1 MEILSYIIQILLLV
15 MLTYLIYN
23 TIKYIQNSKA
33 IEKSVVKVFSATENS
48 YKTRKATEEAKRLE
62 DGNQEKQSFIYK
74 LDLMIERS
82 GLRKKIP
89 FLNTEMYIG
98 LTFAIAV
105 FGYILATLISG
116 VWLLGVV
123 IVMLTVIISYGIIYV
138 LSGIAYEKV
147 DKTILTFVNILE
159 NYSGTN
165 DDIVSILGKTYP
177 YLDNPL
183 RDHVEDFYNEV
194 NSSGDTTRAFRNL
207 ETKIENERFKEII
220 RNLEICSRHEANY
233 QEIIKDTRETLMDY
247 LESKQKR
254 KAIINQGRIEILMSI
269 GLCSVMVFMFTGFT
283 PNLFNVLLNT
293 IIGNAILLYCII
305 ILGICL
311 WTIISFDKK
320 G

>member
-1 MEILSYIIQILLLV
+1 MEILSYVIQALLLV

-23 TIKYIQNSKA
+23 IIKYIQNSKA
-33 IEKSVVKVFSATENS
+33 IEKSVVKMFSATENN
-48 YKTRKATEEAKRLE
+48 YKTRKAMEEAKRLE

-82 GLRKKIP
+82 GLRKKMT
-89 FLNTEMYIG
+89 FLNTEVYLG
-98 LTFAIAV
+98 LTLMVAV
-105 FGYILATLISG
+105 LGYILATLISG
-116 VWLLGVV
+116 VWLLGAVV
-123 IVMLTVIISYGIIYV
+123 VMLTVIISYGIIYV
-138 LSGIAYEKV
+138 LSGIAYEKI

-177 YLDNPL
+177 YLENPL
-183 RDHVEDFYNEV
+183 KEHVEDFYNEV
-194 NSSGDTTRAFRNL
+194 NSSGDTKRAFRNL
-207 ETKIENERFKEII
+207 EAKIENERFKEII

-233 QEIIKDTRETLMDY
+233 QEIIKDTRITLMDY

-269 GLCSVMVFMFTGFT
+269 GLCSVMVTMFTGFA
-283 PNLFNVLLNT
+283 PNLFDVLINSV
-293 IIGNAILLYCII
+293 IGNCILLYCII
-305 ILGICL
+305 VLGLCL
-311 WTIISFDKK
+311 WNIISFDKK

>member
-1 MEILSYIIQILLLV
+1 MEILKYSIQILLV
-15 MLTYLIYN
+15 VVLTYLIYN
-23 TIKYIQNSKA
+23 TIKHIQNSKA

-48 YKTRKATEEAKRLE
+48 YKHRKSIEEAKRLE

-82 GLRKKIP
+82 GLRKKMP
-89 FLNTEMYIG
+89 FLNTEVYLG
-98 LTFAIAV
+98 LTLVISV
-105 FGYILATLISG
+105 MGYILATVISG

-123 IVMLTVIISYGIIYV
+123 IVMLTVIISYAIIYI

-147 DKTILTFVNILE
+147 DKTIITFVNILE

-177 YLDNPL
+177 YLENPL
-183 RDHVEDFYNEV
+183 KDHIEDFYNEV

-207 ETKIENERFKEII
+207 ETKIENEKFKEII

-233 QEIIKDTRETLMDY
+233 QEIIKDSRDTLMDY
-247 LESKQKR
+247 IEAKQKR
-254 KAIINQGRIEILMSI
+254 KAIINQGRIEILASI
-269 GLCSVMVFMFTGFT
+269 GLCSVMVFMFSGFT
-283 PNLFNVLLNT
+283 PNLFNVLINT
-293 IIGNAILLYCII
+293 VIGNGILLYCII
-305 ILGICL
+305 ISGICL
-311 WTIISFDKK
+311 WNIISFDKK